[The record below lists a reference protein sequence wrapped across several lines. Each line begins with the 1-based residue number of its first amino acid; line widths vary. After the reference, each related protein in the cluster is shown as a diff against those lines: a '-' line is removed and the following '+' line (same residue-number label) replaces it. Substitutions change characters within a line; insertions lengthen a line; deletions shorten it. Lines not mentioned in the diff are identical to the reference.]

1 MVPRPAGFKVGDVI
15 VSIDGKKVPDA
26 NALRFRIATLSI
38 GRQARIGAI
47 RNGKPLRAT
56 GCIDRRA

>member
-1 MVPRPAGFKVGDVI
+1 MGDVI

-26 NALRFRIATLSI
+26 NALRFRIATLSV

-47 RNGKPLRAT
+47 RNGKLFEQQVALIAAPRFRPGICL
-56 GCIDRRA
+56 